1 MITPLNVLEAKALK
15 RQAHETVAGTLAA
28 SRRSL
33 SVHRVRALA
42 GLIVG
47 LVEDIAR
54 RYARGMVADEE
65 NGRALQRLIRAAE
78 EAQLHSRHLPPG
90 TAATGLMDDI
100 ARHARRCSDAQD
112 FGRIASISEL
122 RALTV
127 KLADAFDLAQVVP
140 PSAPAA
146 PRVAAE

>member
-1 MITPLNVLEAKALK
+1 MLAEWWLTKRTGVLCSVSSA
-15 RQAHETVAGTLAA
+15 RRR
-28 SRRSL
+28 RRSY
-33 SVHRVRALA
+33 
-42 GLIVG
+42 IV
-47 LVEDIAR
+47 ATFR
-54 RYARGMVADEE
+54 
-65 NGRALQRLIRAAE
+65 
-78 EAQLHSRHLPPG
+78 PG